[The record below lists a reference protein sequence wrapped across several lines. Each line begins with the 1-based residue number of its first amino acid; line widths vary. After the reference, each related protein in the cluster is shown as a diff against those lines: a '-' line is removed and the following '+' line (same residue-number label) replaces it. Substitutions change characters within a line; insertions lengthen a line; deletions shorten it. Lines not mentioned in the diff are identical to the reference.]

1 MAYGYDPSN
10 PNTAIINGQ
19 YYVWQ
24 PSTAGADA
32 QAYLGANADP
42 ALVNQD
48 TSPDSGNGQWVP
60 GTYDDPNGK
69 FWSLLAKVVAA
80 TSGGEYALSSLLGGG
95 AAAGA
100 AGAAG
105 AGGATPA
112 LTTTALG
119 GSLPG
124 LAGLSL
130 PTPAAVAGSFAPA
143 LTTTALSGVPPGLGT
158 ASLAAPSTIAPLGG
172 AGGSTLT
179 KNIVDNGKNVVDNN
193 TKDKV
198 KTGSSALP
206 SWLKPSIAA
215 AAPTIGKLFGGG
227 SSDLTNSLSSALT
240 GLVPDLQKSFEL
252 GMQRQTQAQPLYDAV
267 LKMALGRLPN
277 WSTGGG
283 E

>member
-10 PNTAIINGQ
+10 PNTALINGQ

-24 PSTAGADA
+24 PSTQGADA
-32 QAYLGANADP
+32 SAYLGANADP

-48 TSPDSGNGQWVP
+48 TSPESGNGQWVP
-60 GTYDDPNGK
+60 GTYDNPNGSFLK
-69 FWSLLAKVVAA
+69 LLAEMVGGTSAA
-80 TSGGEYALSSLLGGG
+80 EFALPYLLGGS

-100 AGAAG
+100 AGAGTGSATG
-105 AGGATPA
+105 AG
-112 LTTTALG
+112 
-119 GSLPG
+119 
-124 LAGLSL
+124 
-130 PTPAAVAGSFAPA
+130 
-143 LTTTALSGVPPGLGT
+143 
-158 ASLAAPSTIAPLGG
+158 STIAPLTTTTLSGIPPGLSTVSLPAAG

-206 SWLKPSIAA
+206 SWVKPSIVA
-215 AAPTIGKLFGGG
+215 AAPIIGKLFGGG
-227 SSDLTNSLSSALT
+227 ASDLTNSLSNALT